1 MSKLVNIYKNLKNQD
16 ADTIYLFKSGIFY
29 IILDEDAK
37 KVSPLLDLKLTKLND
52 TIVKCGFPVSAYN
65 KYFNI
70 LNQSTIKF
78 KIIDKINGLSLTFN
92 DFTIEQSLKNL
103 LNKINQIDTEHLSV
117 SEAYKFIEDI
127 QKDSRKFLNESRTI
141 MKRKSNL
148 YENIYEL
155 SNIEQA
161 FNEVCQNT
169 KNKRKVA
176 NYKQYKCIYISRI
189 YNTLKNK
196 QYTVRTL

>member
-70 LNQSTIKF
+70 LNQTTIKF
-78 KIIDKINGLSLTFN
+78 KIIDKTNGLSLTFN

-127 QKDSRKFLNESRTI
+127 QKDSRKIL
-141 MKRKSNL
+141 KDRKS
-148 YENIYEL
+148 
-155 SNIEQA
+155 
-161 FNEVCQNT
+161 V
-169 KNKRKVA
+169 V
-176 NYKQYKCIYISRI
+176 
-189 YNTLKNK
+189 
-196 QYTVRTL
+196 

>member
-70 LNQSTIKF
+70 LNQTTIKF
-78 KIIDKINGLSLTFN
+78 KIIDNINGLSLTFN

-127 QKDSRKFLNESRTI
+127 QKDSRKI
-141 MKRKSNL
+141 
-148 YENIYEL
+148 
-155 SNIEQA
+155 
-161 FNEVCQNT
+161 
-169 KNKRKVA
+169 
-176 NYKQYKCIYISRI
+176 
-189 YNTLKNK
+189 LKWK
-196 QYTVRTL
+196 

>member
-70 LNQSTIKF
+70 LNQTTIKF
-78 KIIDKINGLSLTFN
+78 KIIDKTNGLSLTFN

-127 QKDSRKFLNESRTI
+127 QKDSRKI
-141 MKRKSNL
+141 
-148 YENIYEL
+148 
-155 SNIEQA
+155 
-161 FNEVCQNT
+161 
-169 KNKRKVA
+169 
-176 NYKQYKCIYISRI
+176 
-189 YNTLKNK
+189 LK
-196 QYTVRTL
+196 

>member
-70 LNQSTIKF
+70 LNQTTIKF

-103 LNKINQIDTEHLSV
+103 LNKIKQKYTEQFSE
-117 SEAYKFIEDI
+117 SEAYKLNADI
-127 QKDSRKFLNESRTI
+127 QKDSRKI
-141 MKRKSNL
+141 
-148 YENIYEL
+148 
-155 SNIEQA
+155 
-161 FNEVCQNT
+161 
-169 KNKRKVA
+169 
-176 NYKQYKCIYISRI
+176 
-189 YNTLKNK
+189 LKWK
-196 QYTVRTL
+196 

>member
-70 LNQSTIKF
+70 LNQTTIKF

-127 QKDSRKFLNESRTI
+127 QKDSRKI
-141 MKRKSNL
+141 
-148 YENIYEL
+148 
-155 SNIEQA
+155 
-161 FNEVCQNT
+161 
-169 KNKRKVA
+169 
-176 NYKQYKCIYISRI
+176 
-189 YNTLKNK
+189 LK
-196 QYTVRTL
+196 

>member
-70 LNQSTIKF
+70 LNQTTIKF
-78 KIIDKINGLSLTFN
+78 KIIDKTNGLSLTFN

-127 QKDSRKFLNESRTI
+127 QKDSRKI
-141 MKRKSNL
+141 
-148 YENIYEL
+148 
-155 SNIEQA
+155 
-161 FNEVCQNT
+161 
-169 KNKRKVA
+169 
-176 NYKQYKCIYISRI
+176 
-189 YNTLKNK
+189 LKWK
-196 QYTVRTL
+196 

>member
-16 ADTIYLFKSGIFY
+16 PDTIYLFKSGIFY

-70 LNQSTIKF
+70 LNQTTIKF
-78 KIIDKINGLSLTFN
+78 KIIDKTNGLSLTFN

-127 QKDSRKFLNESRTI
+127 QKDSRKI
-141 MKRKSNL
+141 
-148 YENIYEL
+148 
-155 SNIEQA
+155 
-161 FNEVCQNT
+161 
-169 KNKRKVA
+169 
-176 NYKQYKCIYISRI
+176 
-189 YNTLKNK
+189 LK
-196 QYTVRTL
+196 

>member
-70 LNQSTIKF
+70 LNQTTIKF

-127 QKDSRKFLNESRTI
+127 QKDSRKI
-141 MKRKSNL
+141 
-148 YENIYEL
+148 
-155 SNIEQA
+155 
-161 FNEVCQNT
+161 
-169 KNKRKVA
+169 
-176 NYKQYKCIYISRI
+176 
-189 YNTLKNK
+189 LKWK
-196 QYTVRTL
+196 

>member
-1 MSKLVNIYKNLKNQD
+1 MSKLVNIYKNLKNKD

-70 LNQSTIKF
+70 LNQTTIKF

-127 QKDSRKFLNESRTI
+127 QKDSRKI
-141 MKRKSNL
+141 
-148 YENIYEL
+148 
-155 SNIEQA
+155 
-161 FNEVCQNT
+161 
-169 KNKRKVA
+169 
-176 NYKQYKCIYISRI
+176 
-189 YNTLKNK
+189 LK
-196 QYTVRTL
+196 

>member
-127 QKDSRKFLNESRTI
+127 QKDSRKI
-141 MKRKSNL
+141 
-148 YENIYEL
+148 
-155 SNIEQA
+155 
-161 FNEVCQNT
+161 
-169 KNKRKVA
+169 
-176 NYKQYKCIYISRI
+176 
-189 YNTLKNK
+189 LKWK
-196 QYTVRTL
+196 

>member
-70 LNQSTIKF
+70 LNQTTIKF
-78 KIIDKINGLSLTFN
+78 RIIDKINGLSLTFN

-127 QKDSRKFLNESRTI
+127 QKDSRKI
-141 MKRKSNL
+141 
-148 YENIYEL
+148 
-155 SNIEQA
+155 
-161 FNEVCQNT
+161 
-169 KNKRKVA
+169 
-176 NYKQYKCIYISRI
+176 
-189 YNTLKNK
+189 LKWK
-196 QYTVRTL
+196 

>member
-1 MSKLVNIYKNLKNQD
+1 MKGGYFMSKLFKIYQILKNQD

-29 IILDEDAK
+29 IFLDEDAK

-52 TIVKCGFPVSAYN
+52 KVVKCGFPVSAYN

-70 LNQSTIKF
+70 LNQTKNNF
-78 KIIDKINGLSLTFN
+78 KIIDNTNSLSLTLN

-127 QKDSRKFLNESRTI
+127 QKDSKKIF
-141 MKRKSNL
+141 K
-148 YENIYEL
+148 
-155 SNIEQA
+155 
-161 FNEVCQNT
+161 
-169 KNKRKVA
+169 
-176 NYKQYKCIYISRI
+176 
-189 YNTLKNK
+189 
-196 QYTVRTL
+196 

>member
-16 ADTIYLFKSGIFY
+16 PDTIYLFKSGIFY

-70 LNQSTIKF
+70 LNQTTIKF
-78 KIIDKINGLSLTFN
+78 KIIDKTNGLSLTFN

-127 QKDSRKFLNESRTI
+127 QKDSRKI
-141 MKRKSNL
+141 
-148 YENIYEL
+148 
-155 SNIEQA
+155 
-161 FNEVCQNT
+161 
-169 KNKRKVA
+169 
-176 NYKQYKCIYISRI
+176 
-189 YNTLKNK
+189 LKWK
-196 QYTVRTL
+196 

>member
-70 LNQSTIKF
+70 LNQTTIKF
-78 KIIDKINGLSLTFN
+78 RIIDKINGLSLTFN

-127 QKDSRKFLNESRTI
+127 QKDSRKI
-141 MKRKSNL
+141 
-148 YENIYEL
+148 
-155 SNIEQA
+155 
-161 FNEVCQNT
+161 
-169 KNKRKVA
+169 
-176 NYKQYKCIYISRI
+176 
-189 YNTLKNK
+189 LK
-196 QYTVRTL
+196 

>member
-1 MSKLVNIYKNLKNQD
+1 MSKLYSLYENLKRKDNQ
-16 ADTIYLFKSGIFY
+16 TIYLFKSGIFY
-29 IILDEDAK
+29 IALSDDAIYLSNK
-37 KVSPLLDLKLTKLND
+37 FGFKLTNLNNS
-52 TIVKCGFPVSAYN
+52 IVKCGFPVSAYN

-127 QKDSRKFLNESRTI
+127 QKDSRKI
-141 MKRKSNL
+141 
-148 YENIYEL
+148 
-155 SNIEQA
+155 
-161 FNEVCQNT
+161 
-169 KNKRKVA
+169 
-176 NYKQYKCIYISRI
+176 
-189 YNTLKNK
+189 LK
-196 QYTVRTL
+196 

>member
-70 LNQSTIKF
+70 LNQTTIKF
-78 KIIDKINGLSLTFN
+78 KIIDNINGLSLTFN

-127 QKDSRKFLNESRTI
+127 QKDSRKI
-141 MKRKSNL
+141 
-148 YENIYEL
+148 
-155 SNIEQA
+155 
-161 FNEVCQNT
+161 
-169 KNKRKVA
+169 
-176 NYKQYKCIYISRI
+176 
-189 YNTLKNK
+189 LK
-196 QYTVRTL
+196 